1 MLDTIKKMLAES
13 EEVDSFEN
21 HYKQYV
27 MSMQDK
33 VIDFELERN
42 RLLLDGKHNS
52 VMLAS
57 TIRELDATL
66 ATSLEERYD

>member
-13 EEVDSFEN
+13 EVDSFEN

-33 VIDFELERN
+33 VIAFELERN

-57 TIRELDATL
+57 TIRELDASL

>member
-13 EEVDSFEN
+13 EVDSFEN

-57 TIRELDATL
+57 TIRELDASL

>member
-1 MLDTIKKMLAES
+1 MLDTIKKMLAEP
-13 EEVDSFEN
+13 EVDSFEN

-57 TIRELDATL
+57 TIRELDASL